1 MINGMDSKN
10 RSGFTLIEVLI
21 YAAVFAVS
29 AVFLVQILTTVTR
42 TQLKQTSAN
51 EVNAQV
57 SFVAETI
64 QRLVRESAL
73 IENEAGTPTST
84 LRLRTT
90 ASSTD
95 PTLIFADA
103 SSTAIYLQQGTAA
116 AIPLTDDKVT
126 VGNFSIIKF
135 ENPGAPAVVQVDLTL
150 NYNTSAEQS
159 KATQTWRG
167 AITRVSAASF
177 DSSVLPTSDGSLN
190 LGGSS
195 ARWQDGYFSGS
206 LGLGATPVVDA
217 KIKSSGNIGFTTST
231 AGIVLMSPNGT
242 CYRLG
247 ISNAG
252 GYTTSTITCP

>member
-1 MINGMDSKN
+1 MKKSSG
-10 RSGFTLIEVLI
+10 RAGFTLVEVLI

-51 EVNAQV
+51 EVNAEV

-73 IENEAGTPTST
+73 VENDAGVATST

-95 PTLIFADA
+95 PTLVYVDA
-103 SSTAIYLQQGTAA
+103 SSTAIYLQQGSQSAV
-116 AIPLTDDKVT
+116 PLTDDKVT
-126 VGNFSIIKF
+126 VGNFSITKF
-135 ENPGAPAVVQVDLTL
+135 ENVGASAVVQVDLTL

-159 KATQTWRG
+159 KASQTWRG
-167 AITRVSAASF
+167 AITRVSAATF
-177 DSSVLPTSDGSLN
+177 DSSILPSSDGSLN

-195 ARWQDGYFSGS
+195 SRWQDGYFAGS
-206 LGLGATPVVDA
+206 LGLGTSPVAGA
-217 KIKSSGNIGFTTST
+217 KIKSTGNVGFTTST
-231 AGIVLMSPNGT
+231 VGLVLVSPNGT
-242 CYRLG
+242 CFQLG
-247 ISNAG
+247 ISNVG
-252 GYTTSTITCP
+252 IYTTSTVTCP

>member
-1 MINGMDSKN
+1 MNLKD
-10 RSGFTLIEVLI
+10 RSGFTLVEVLI

-29 AVFLVQILTTVTR
+29 SVFLVQILTTVTR

-73 IENEAGTPTST
+73 VENDSGVATTT

-95 PTLIFADA
+95 PTLVYVDA
-103 SSTAIYLQQGTAA
+103 SNTAIYLQQGSQSAVA
-116 AIPLTDDKVT
+116 LTDDRVT
-126 VGNFSIIKF
+126 VGNFSITKF
-135 ENPGAPAVVQVDLTL
+135 ENVGASAVVQVDLTL

-159 KATQTWRG
+159 KASQTWRG
-167 AITRVSAASF
+167 AITRVSAATF
-177 DSSVLPTSDGSLN
+177 DSSILPSSDGALN

-195 ARWQDGYFSGS
+195 SRWQDGYFAGS
-206 LGLGATPVVDA
+206 LGLGTSPVSTA
-217 KIKSSGNIGFTTST
+217 KIKSTGNVGFTTST
-231 AGIVLMSPNGT
+231 VGLVLVSPGGT
-242 CYRLG
+242 CFRLG

-252 GYTTSTITCP
+252 VYTTSTVTCP

>member
-1 MINGMDSKN
+1 MNKSSG
-10 RSGFTLIEVLI
+10 RAGFTLIEVLI

-42 TQLKQTSAN
+42 TQLKQASAN

-73 IENEAGTPTST
+73 VENDAGSATTT

-95 PTLIFADA
+95 PTLVYVDA
-103 SSTAIYLQQGTAA
+103 SSTAIYLQQGSSSAV
-116 AIPLTDDKVT
+116 PLTDDRVT
-126 VGNFSIIKF
+126 VGNFSITKF
-135 ENPGAPAVVQVDLTL
+135 ENAGALSVVQVDLTL

-167 AITRVSAASF
+167 AIARVSAASF
-177 DSSVLPTSDGSLN
+177 DSSILPSSDGSLN

-195 ARWQDGYFSGS
+195 ARWNDGYFSGS
-206 LGLGATPVVDA
+206 LGIGVSPNSAYS
-217 KIKSSGNIGFTTST
+217 IKAAGNIGFSSTTY
-231 AGIVLMSPNGT
+231 GVVLMSPNST
-242 CYRLG
+242 CYRVG
-247 ISNAG
+247 ISDTG
-252 GYTTSTITCP
+252 TFTTSTVTCP

>member
-1 MINGMDSKN
+1 MKKFSGQA
-10 RSGFTLIEVLI
+10 GFTLIEVLI

-42 TQLKQTSAN
+42 TQLKQASAN

-73 IENEAGTPTST
+73 VENDAGSATTT

-95 PTLIFADA
+95 PTLVYVDA
-103 SSTAIYLQQGTAA
+103 SSTAIYLQQGSGSAV
-116 AIPLTDDKVT
+116 PLTDDKVT
-126 VGNFSIIKF
+126 VGNFSITKF
-135 ENPGAPAVVQVDLTL
+135 ENSGALSVVQVDLTL

-167 AITRVSAASF
+167 AIARVSAASF
-177 DSSVLPTSDGSLN
+177 DSSILPSSDGSLN

-195 ARWQDGYFSGS
+195 ARWNDGYFSGS
-206 LGLGATPVVDA
+206 LGLGTTPVSAA
-217 KIKSSGNIGFTTST
+217 KIKSTGDVGFTTST
-231 AGIVLMSPNGT
+231 AGIVLMSSNGT

-252 GYTTSTITCP
+252 VYTTSTVTCP

>member
-1 MINGMDSKN
+1 MKKSSG
-10 RSGFTLIEVLI
+10 RAGFTLVEVLI

-51 EVNAQV
+51 EVNAEV

-73 IENEAGTPTST
+73 VENDAGVATST

-95 PTLIFADA
+95 PTLVYVDA
-103 SSTAIYLQQGTAA
+103 SSTAIYLQQGSSSAV
-116 AIPLTDDKVT
+116 PLTDDKVT
-126 VGNFSIIKF
+126 VGNFSITKF
-135 ENPGAPAVVQVDLTL
+135 ENVGASAVVQVDLTL

-159 KATQTWRG
+159 KASQTWRG
-167 AITRVSAASF
+167 AITRVSAATF
-177 DSSVLPTSDGSLN
+177 DSSILPSSDGALN

-195 ARWQDGYFSGS
+195 SRWQDGYFSGS
-206 LGLGATPVVDA
+206 LGLGTSPVSGA
-217 KIKSSGNIGFTTST
+217 KIKSTGNVGFTTST
-231 AGIVLMSPNGT
+231 VGLVLVSPNGT

-252 GYTTSTITCP
+252 VYTTSTVTCP